1 MNQNKE
7 TSEFFH
13 MAHLVLLI
21 GYTVFVGMF
30 FIITFL
36 LEWEKWPLFLAAAG
50 VFTCWFIFIISI
62 FSEAQRTWVICIIMM
77 CNYFIYGTHL
87 TSTYDL
93 VIVMSVIM
101 LLLAMTGRVGT
112 ITACQ
117 ITYYIT
123 MTYDL
128 ICLYMLGEK
137 LTILLAC
144 RIAMHY
150 SVMTLVASLARS
162 MVKRWYVVLDASA
175 HEIEELT
182 ESSQR
187 LNDFLANV
195 SHELRTPVNA
205 VIGLSNICIDKEDS
219 PELRSNMLEV
229 RNAGRRMA
237 EQIGDIL
244 DAEE

>member
-1 MNQNKE
+1 MNQNKG

-13 MAHLVLLI
+13 MAHLILLI
-21 GYTVFVGMF
+21 GYTIFVGMF

-36 LEWEKWPLFLAAAG
+36 LEWEKWPLILVAVA
-50 VFTCWFIFIISI
+50 VFSCWFIFIRSI
-62 FSEAQRTWVICIIMM
+62 FSEAQRVWVICIIMM
-77 CNYFIYGTHL
+77 CNFFIYGTHL

-93 VIVMSVIM
+93 VIVMSVIA

-112 ITACQ
+112 VTACQ

-182 ESSQR
+182 EKKEIE
-187 LNDFLANV
+187 
-195 SHELRTPVNA
+195 SH
-205 VIGLSNICIDKEDS
+205 SF
-219 PELRSNMLEV
+219 V
-229 RNAGRRMA
+229 REMQQKFNLMGAKK
-237 EQIGDIL
+237 
-244 DAEE
+244 